1 MSKHDNLIDY
11 GAHEGA
17 VIVAEIIRSH
27 PVLDAADIRQQV
39 ILFSVFVNC
48 IQRLHLQG
56 FTEQRLVQEVFE
68 HCELA
73 RFIRSMDDDQEDG
86 E

>member
-1 MSKHDNLIDY
+1 MSRHDNLIDY
-11 GAHEGA
+11 GAHQGA
-17 VIVAEIIRSH
+17 VIVAEICRDH

-39 ILFSVFVNC
+39 VLFSVFVNC

-56 FTEQRLVQEVFE
+56 FSEQRLIMEVFE

-73 RFIRSMDDDQEDG
+73 RFIESMNRNDE
-86 E
+86 EE